1 MSLPLNALGMSEKKQ
16 TAFKNKG
23 FKTGE
28 DLIAYLP
35 RRYDDLSKVVTID
48 QVQHK
53 EFHAVIGMVLKA
65 KEGNS
70 NGRGYVSFTC
80 KDQHEQLFW
89 VTFFGPKNEAY
100 RRCRVGQVYL
110 FAGKWNVQQEP
121 KKFVSLG
128 NPTYVEADI
137 QNAMKIVAVYKKVH
151 KQISHD
157 DFKRYLNV
165 SLGSCEM
172 MDYLEP
178 ELFHKWTCIDT
189 EGFEFPLMLKSQAY
203 RSVHHPQTLEQAVQA
218 QYRLA
223 FDELFKLSYILN
235 SRSGKKPRGLAITLP
250 KLDQSRQLIKNLP
263 FKLTEGQFEVLRD
276 MMQRVQ
282 SGNQLSALVQGDVGS
297 GKTIVAIIMMICHAE
312 NNYQTMLLAPTTVL
326 AKQHAQELEKLVTPF
341 GYKVACLTG
350 ELKPK
355 EKKEVMRQI
364 EAGEVLFAVGTHAL
378 LSDKVKFKNLGLV
391 IADEEQRFG
400 VAQRESVQKK
410 VDSECLNFINMT
422 ATPIPRTLAC
432 SLYDDNI
439 QTYSIKTKP
448 ASRKPIETY
457 HITDIEQMVD
467 HLVHEIAQGRQ
478 AYLICPLIE
487 ENETME
493 KVMDIKRCQAW
504 VESHPKL
511 RHLRVGIATG
521 KMKPEVMEAN
531 ILAFKNKE
539 YDLLISTTVIE
550 VGVNVPNATII
561 GLLSADRFGLAQLHQ
576 LRGRVGRGE
585 FQSYCYLVSDGYTED
600 GLKKLQAMCQST
612 DGFYLS
618 EVDLKLR
625 GAGDLVGESQ
635 TGFENTFMLLLKY
648 PALFDKIQ
656 KEMAQIFL
664 DEKRLKHYRSFFK

>member
-1 MSLPLNALGMSEKKQ
+1 MALPISVLGMSEKKQ
-16 TAFKNKG
+16 TALKKKG
-23 FKTGE
+23 FETGE

-35 RRYDDLSKVVTID
+35 TRYDDLSNLVTID

-53 EFHAVIGMVLKA
+53 EFHAVVGVVLKS
-65 KEGNS
+65 KEGFS
-70 NGRGYVSFTC
+70 NGRSYVNFTC
-80 KDQHEQLFW
+80 KDQQEQIFW
-89 VTFFGPKNEAY
+89 VTFFGAKHEAY
-100 RRCRVGQVYL
+100 RKCRVGRMYL
-110 FAGKWNVQQEP
+110 FAGKWSVTQEP
-121 KKFVSLG
+121 RKFVSLT
-128 NPTYVEADI
+128 PAYVEADI
-137 QNAMKIVAVYKKVH
+137 PNAMKIVAVYRKIH
-151 KQISHD
+151 KYIEHD
-157 DFKRYLNV
+157 DFKRYLNI
-165 SLGSCEM
+165 SLGNCDM

-178 ELFHKWTCIDT
+178 TLFHKWTQVDT
-189 EGFEFPLMLKSQAY
+189 EGFEFPLVLRSQAY
-203 RSVHHPQTLEQAVQA
+203 RNVHHPQSLYEAMQG

-235 SRSGKKPRGLAITLP
+235 SRSGKKNKELSVRLS
-250 KLDQSRQLIKNLP
+250 KLDQSRQLIRNLP
-263 FKLTEGQFEVLRD
+263 FKLTEGQFEVIRD

-312 NNYQTMLLAPTTVL
+312 NGYQGMLLAPTTVL
-326 AKQHAQELEKLVTPF
+326 AKQHAQELEKLVSAF

-350 ELKPK
+350 ELKAK

-364 EAGEVLFAVGTHAL
+364 ETGEALFVVGTHAL
-378 LSDKVKFKNLGLV
+378 LSDKVKFNNLGLV

-400 VAQRESVQKK
+400 VMQRESVRSK
-410 VDSECLNFINMT
+410 VEAECLNFINMT

-448 ASRKPIETY
+448 ANRKAIQTY
-457 HITDIEQMVD
+457 HITDEEQMVD
-467 HLVHEIAQGRQ
+467 HIVHEISLGRQ
-478 AYLICPLIE
+478 AYLICPIIE
-487 ENETME
+487 ENEKMD
-493 KVMDIKRCQAW
+493 KVMDVKRCKAW

-511 RHLRVGIATG
+511 KHLKVGTVTG
-521 KMKPEVMEAN
+521 KMKGEEMEKE
-531 ILAFKNKE
+531 IMAFKNKE
-539 YDLLISTTVIE
+539 YDLLIATTVIE

-561 GLLSADRFGLAQLHQ
+561 GLMSADRFGLAQLHQ

-585 FQSYCYLVSDGYTED
+585 FQSYCYLISNGYTED

-625 GAGDLVGESQ
+625 GAGDLIGESQ
-635 TGFENTFMLLLKY
+635 TGFENTFLLLLKY

-656 KEMAQIFL
+656 KEMALIFL
-664 DEKRLKHYRSFFK
+664 DEKRLAHYRSFMS

>member
-1 MSLPLNALGMSEKKQ
+1 MALPLSALGITDKKQ
-16 TAFKNKG
+16 AAFKKKG
-23 FKTGE
+23 FDTGE
-28 DLIAYLP
+28 DLITHLP

-48 QVQHK
+48 EVQHK
-53 EFHAVIGMVLKA
+53 EFHAVVGVVLRA

-80 KDQHEQLFW
+80 KDQKEQMFW

-100 RRCRVGQVYL
+100 RRCRVGQMYL
-110 FAGKWNVQQEP
+110 FAGKWSVQQEP

-128 NPTYVEADI
+128 TPTYVEGDI
-137 QNAMKIVAVYKKVH
+137 QNAMRIVAVYPKVH
-151 KQISHD
+151 KLISHE
-157 DFKRYLNV
+157 DFKRYLNI
-165 SLGSCEM
+165 SLNSCDM

-178 ELFHKWTCIDT
+178 ELFHRWTTTDT

-235 SRSGKKPRGLAITLP
+235 SRSGKKVRGMAITLP
-250 KLDQSRQLIKNLP
+250 KLDQSRQLIRNLP

-312 NNYQTMLLAPTTVL
+312 NGYQGMLLAPTTVL
-326 AKQHAQELEKLVTPF
+326 AKQHAQELEKLVSPF

-364 EAGEVLFAVGTHAL
+364 ETGEALFAVGTHAL

-457 HITDIEQMVD
+457 HINDEEQMVD

-487 ENETME
+487 ENDKME
-493 KVMDIKRCQAW
+493 NVMDIKRCQKW
-504 VESHPKL
+504 VASHPKL
-511 RHLRVGIATG
+511 RHLRVAVVTG
-521 KMKPEVMEAN
+521 KMKGDEMEST
-531 ILAFKNKE
+531 IMAFKNKE

-561 GLLSADRFGLAQLHQ
+561 GLMSADRFGLAQLHQ

-585 FQSYCYLVSDGYTED
+585 FQSYCYLVSNSYTED
-600 GLKKLQAMCQST
+600 GLRKLQAMCQST

-625 GAGDLVGESQ
+625 GAGDLIGESQ
-635 TGFENTFMLLLKY
+635 TGFENTFLLLLKY

-656 KEMAQIFL
+656 KEMALIFL
-664 DEKRLKHYRSFFK
+664 DERRLNHYRSFLK